1 MDKSILFRD
10 FFIHNQVSI
19 SMLSHSQDLLEGTI
33 PKDSQSVCD
42 ISLIVEFNLPDL
54 TGDLRRIMLACS
66 RKLQFKSANQNSIS
80 IRWRMNKQG
89 EENGFEGGMK
99 GFLIPDGLFARV
111 KKARSSFRLM
121 DPEILLD

>member
-19 SMLSHSQDLLEGTI
+19 STLSHSQDLLEGTI

-42 ISLIVEFNLPDL
+42 ISLIVEFNLPNL

-66 RKLQFKSANQNSIS
+66 RKLQFKSANQNSIN

-89 EENGFEGGMK
+89 EENGFEGGMEE
-99 GFLIPDGLFARV
+99 GISYSRWII
-111 KKARSSFRLM
+111 RSGSKRL
-121 DPEILLD
+121 DPRFV